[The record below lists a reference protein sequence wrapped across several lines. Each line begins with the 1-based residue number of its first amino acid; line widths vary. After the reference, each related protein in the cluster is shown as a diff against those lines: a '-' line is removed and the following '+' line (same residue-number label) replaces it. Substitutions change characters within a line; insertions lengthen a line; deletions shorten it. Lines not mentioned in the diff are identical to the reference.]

1 MNAIS
6 RYNMTEEEE
15 EAVDIAG
22 LVQALIMDGEVFTFT
37 VCVNIYKFSL

>member
-1 MNAIS
+1 MNTIS
-6 RYNMTEEEE
+6 RYNMMEEE